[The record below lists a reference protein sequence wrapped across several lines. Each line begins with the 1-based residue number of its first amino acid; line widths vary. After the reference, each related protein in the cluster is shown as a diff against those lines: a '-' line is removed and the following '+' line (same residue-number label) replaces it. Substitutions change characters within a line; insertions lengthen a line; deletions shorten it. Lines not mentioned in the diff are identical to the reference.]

1 MFTKLKRTIKELA
14 KQAVYLAEKT
24 QSGEDGKRKK
34 QMALEYIISNI
45 PVFAPFKKIIAKLL
59 SDFIDDAIELSV
71 LTMKSLSHGFEQ

>member
-1 MFTKLKRTIKELA
+1 
-14 KQAVYLAEKT
+14 
-24 QSGEDGKRKK
+24 
-34 QMALEYIISNI
+34 MALEYIISNV